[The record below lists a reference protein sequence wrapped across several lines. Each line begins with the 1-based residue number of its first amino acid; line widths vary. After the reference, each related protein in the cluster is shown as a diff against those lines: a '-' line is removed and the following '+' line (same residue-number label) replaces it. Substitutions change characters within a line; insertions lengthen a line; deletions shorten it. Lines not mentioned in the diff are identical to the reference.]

1 MVPGLSDSRTFVRT
15 KSCLHGH
22 IWSPKPGLLRGN
34 SRIVSPSAIRDSAGT
49 MGAME
54 QQFRKTQILFRQ
66 AKSKV
71 FLPEKLTVVEAAA
84 WIQVILKRTWNV
96 KRGFN
101 SEANSSDLLQL
112 KVSVL
117 ILMDRIQDLLYK
129 ERFLGGWGRSQ
140 VWSFPATLY
149 FYKSP
154 WQQLFQ

>member
-22 IWSPKPGLLRGN
+22 IWSLKPGLLRGN

-84 WIQVILKRTWNV
+84 
-96 KRGFN
+96 
-101 SEANSSDLLQL
+101 
-112 KVSVL
+112 
-117 ILMDRIQDLLYK
+117 
-129 ERFLGGWGRSQ
+129 
-140 VWSFPATLY
+140 
-149 FYKSP
+149 
-154 WQQLFQ
+154 